1 MRTDW
6 PSVVLFTL
14 GIVVLA
20 IYPRSAPSQPA
31 ASQVSPINPPVADC
45 NTNKFTGPESGFLSR
60 ALPCAPNFAS
70 PFVDSK
76 GVSHAFDIDGLQHNF
91 DFYSWETFVALNWPN
106 GGGTA
111 IGKGPRP
118 GGDAQP
124 AWEDVKNF
132 RQLPDVMLEDG
143 AKPSWGTRIV
153 PAECQS
159 MDGPGKMVI
168 HVIEEAFDQPF
179 KSGPLIDQNGNYAL
193 FDILINKPMFDYIVE
208 NSLYSRRGQEQFVA
222 GRDGG
227 PSDVVSTSPGAPE
240 SPPARI
246 INFPKGSQPPKDGQG
261 TMGAV
266 MLKISWKVLGN
277 GDDPTKFHTVNGLV
291 FTRGGEGTPGRCV
304 PRTLGMIG
312 FHVAHKTASDP
323 QWLWTTFEHVANA
336 PEDADVAANKID
348 PNAHFNF
355 YNPRCPPSA
364 CPANALPPQPWAQQV
379 EPFPNGFRS
388 QITRAFQI
396 MDGAKILNEQFHN
409 LDGIKGSVWQN
420 YMLVSTQWP
429 TDASNKINPTG
440 VPAPTYLANTTLE
453 TYSQGDTP
461 LSSSSCIGCH
471 NNATTLHLP
480 AGASDFTFTLEKAR

>member
-6 PSVVLFTL
+6 PSVAALTL
-14 GIVVLA
+14 GIVVIA

-31 ASQVSPINPPVADC
+31 VSQVSPINPPVADC
-45 NTNKFTGPESGFLSR
+45 NANKFTGPESGFLSP

-70 PFVDSK
+70 PFKDSK
-76 GVSHAFDIDGLQHNF
+76 GVSHLFDIDGLQHNF

-106 GGGTA
+106 GGGA
-111 IGKGPRP
+111 VIGKGPRP

-124 AWEDVKNF
+124 VWEDVKNF
-132 RQLPDVMLEDG
+132 RQLPDVMLEGG
-143 AKPSWGTRIV
+143 ATPSWGTRIV
-153 PAECQS
+153 PPECRS
-159 MDGPGKMVI
+159 LDGPGKMVI

-179 KSGPLIDQNGNYAL
+179 RSGPLIDQNGNYAL

-208 NSLYSRRGQEQFVA
+208 NGLYSRRGQEQFIA
-222 GRDGG
+222 GLDGG
-227 PSDVVSTSPGAPE
+227 SGDGVSTSPGASE
-240 SPPARI
+240 GAPPRI
-246 INFPKGSQPPKDGQG
+246 INFPKGSQPPSKDVPG

-277 GDDPTKFHTVNGLV
+277 GDDPTKFHTVDGLV
-291 FTRGGEGTPGRCV
+291 FTSGERCV
-304 PRTLGMIG
+304 ERKLGMIG
-312 FHVAHKTASDP
+312 FHVAHKTANDP

-336 PEDADVAANKID
+336 PEDADVAADKIKPD
-348 PNAHFNF
+348 AHFNF
-355 YNPRCPPSA
+355 YNPRCPPGA
-364 CPANALPPQPWAQQV
+364 CPANALPPQPWNQQV

-388 QITRAFQI
+388 QVTRIFQI
-396 MDGAKILNEQFHN
+396 MDGAKILNEQFHS
-409 LDGIKGSVWQN
+409 LDGIKGSVWEN

-429 TDASNKINPTG
+429 TNATNKIDPTG

-453 TYSQGDTP
+453 TYSQGNTP

-480 AGASDFTFTLEKAR
+480 AGASDFTFTLEKAK